1 MQIALWWGHRQ
12 VEETRLFPCH
22 FHTGCLYIEWLFT
35 VGYSC
40 WWWWR
45 CFFFLNGVRVSKWTI
60 KDNFATRIWRS
71 HSSTLHIAL
80 YPPFYIPHFTFS
92 LQHDLYCVTSELRLS
107 SKVWCRSQYRAAR
120 RTHVW
125 FWSGLSMCC
134 CGFQLCL
141 KAPLG
146 FSISYFSKTWKIRFV
161 FSLPAVI
168 LKLKGIL

>member
-1 MQIALWWGHRQ
+1 MVGTQTGGRDSALPLSFPHWMFIYWVAVYSGILLLVV
-12 VEETRLFPCH
+12 VEVF
-22 FHTGCLYIEWLFT
+22 
-35 VGYSC
+35 
-40 WWWWR
+40 
-45 CFFFLNGVRVSKWTI
+45 FFFLNGVRVSKWTI